1 MHKISATEA
10 KNKFGEVLD
19 NALQSGPISIT
30 RKDRPVGVLL
40 AFESY
45 LKLEHRL
52 EELEDLVWGLRAK
65 EAHQEGHLS
74 EAESEALMGDL
85 LNAKD

>member
-1 MHKISATEA
+1 MNKISATEA

-19 NALQSGPISIT
+19 NALQGGPISIT

-40 AFESY
+40 AFDSY
-45 LKLEHRL
+45 MKLEHRL

-65 EAHQEGHLS
+65 DAAQEGHLS
-74 EAESEALMGDL
+74 EADSAALMGDL
-85 LNAKD
+85 LNAED